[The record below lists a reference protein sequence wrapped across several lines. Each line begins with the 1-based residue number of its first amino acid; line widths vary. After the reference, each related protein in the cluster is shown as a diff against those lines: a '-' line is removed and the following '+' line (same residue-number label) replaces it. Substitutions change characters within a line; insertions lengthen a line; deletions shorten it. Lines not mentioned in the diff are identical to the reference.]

1 VKYLDYHRFVIYSY
15 IFHEHDWAHISLKG
29 SRIQSQIQTEA
40 KEELSLAD
48 NLSSSTDAKDRKQ
61 S

>member
-1 VKYLDYHRFVIYSY
+1 LLFILTF
-15 IFHEHDWAHISLKG
+15 FHEHDWAHISLKG

-48 NLSSSTDAKDRKQ
+48 NLSSSTAAKDRKQ
-61 S
+61 A